1 MACSACTISAQCV
14 ACRMEGRPA
23 PRLRRYEGR
32 RGETIYNRDKAA
44 LDYFADAEDSPEW
57 REDLEEDTPPARRTA
72 TQTQDHDF
80 RARR

>member
-23 PRLRRYEGR
+23 PRLRHYEGR
-32 RGETIYNRDKAA
+32 RGETLYKRDQAA

-57 REDLEEDTPPARRTA
+57 RKPEEDTPPARRTA